1 MADLEVEIIRARA
14 HYAANRIIEDGVTFH
29 DSHKDFEGLID
40 RVRAEAKAEALRDA
54 AESNDLIGHM
64 YREYDDHPLR
74 STLAPANVRA
84 TSNYLHNQA
93 DQMEG
98 DDAQSST

>member
-1 MADLEVEIIRARA
+1 MVDLFNKVRNLYGYATAYNADPELKRLQKIRDHNFSEFDEMIAQ
-14 HYAANRIIEDGVTFH
+14 V
-29 DSHKDFEGLID
+29 K
-40 RVRAEAKAEALRDA
+40 VEALREA
-54 AESNDLIGHM
+54 AESDDLIGHM

-74 STLAPANVRA
+74 STLAPAAVRA

-98 DDAQSST
+98 DDE